1 MKALFPSTILVCL
14 LPCNV
19 PADANKDIQLGVEAV
34 AGYRSGYDYRGFEL
48 AEDVIDF
55 QIETE
60 IALSN
65 HTSLN
70 IGSWYATENG
80 EGDFDES
87 AIFSH
92 LRFEQT
98 DKLTLGLSAS
108 YRHFGNSSS
117 SLGTDFE
124 DGIDIGTFANW
135 QLHDD
140 LIATAG
146 AYYDFGAEAWY
157 SNIETRWSKVISD
170 KTYISF
176 NTGIS
181 YVDDYYGRDG
191 MNDAYGRLSVTH
203 HLSDTVSITPY
214 VGGSLLLDSSDA
226 GDDQAYAGMW
236 FEVRF

>member
-1 MKALFPSTILVCL
+1 MKSLFPLTILVCL
-14 LPCNV
+14 LPSNV
-19 PADANKDIQLGVEAV
+19 PADAGKEIQLGVEAV

-48 AEDVIDF
+48 AEDTIDF

-60 IALSN
+60 ISLNN

-80 EGDFDES
+80 QGDFDES
-87 AIFSH
+87 AFFSH
-92 LRFEQT
+92 LRYKHT
-98 DKLTLGLSAS
+98 DQLTLGLSAS
-108 YRHFGNSSS
+108 YRNFGNSSS
-117 SLGTDFE
+117 SLGTNFD

-140 LIATAG
+140 LIAAAG

-157 SNIETRWSKVISD
+157 GNLETRWSKVISN
-170 KTYISF
+170 KTYISL

-191 MNDAYGRLSVTH
+191 MNDAYGRLSLTH

-214 VGGSLLLDSSDA
+214 IGGSILIDSDDT